1 MHALAPVHPMFVL
14 EQPYMLWLLFHD
26 ILEKDLVSWNSML
39 FAFGLHGRA
48 NEAICLY
55 WEMVASGVKPDE
67 VTFTGLLMTCNH
79 LGLIN
84 EGFAFFQSM
93 SLEFG
98 VSHGMDHVA
107 CMVDMLGR
115 GGYVAEATSLAEKY
129 SKTSIT
135 RSNSCEVLLGACYA
149 HGDLGTGLK
158 NLEPEKE
165 AAYVLLCKW
174 EVEGSRD
181 GPEGIGGSR
190 GEEESAWLPLLYLET
205 MQHIPTCLTY
215 LRYYTFFNWK

>member
-1 MHALAPVHPMFVL
+1 
-14 EQPYMLWLLFHD
+14 
-26 ILEKDLVSWNSML
+26 ML

>member
-1 MHALAPVHPMFVL
+1 
-14 EQPYMLWLLFHD
+14 MLWLLFHD

-55 WEMVASGVKPDE
+55 REMVASGVKPDE

-165 AAYVLLCKW
+165 AAYVLL
-174 EVEGSRD
+174 
-181 GPEGIGGSR
+181 
-190 GEEESAWLPLLYLET
+190 
-205 MQHIPTCLTY
+205 
-215 LRYYTFFNWK
+215 